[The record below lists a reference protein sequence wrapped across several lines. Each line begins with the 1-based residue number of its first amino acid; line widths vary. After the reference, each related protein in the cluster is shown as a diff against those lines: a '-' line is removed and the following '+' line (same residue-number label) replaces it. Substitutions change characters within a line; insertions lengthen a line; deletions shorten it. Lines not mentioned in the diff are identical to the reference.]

1 MKPTTRGEEKRRTEM
16 KGLDVEVEMT
26 SALQD
31 AILGNI
37 AVADPAPA
45 DATEVFLKVCLY
57 EDASLPQ
64 FVDAVMELRNL
75 GLITFIGQDCTVW
88 FFRLTENGRLYV
100 SELISDALCA
110 MSATGKLA
118 VA

>member
-1 MKPTTRGEEKRRTEM
+1 M
-16 KGLDVEVEMT
+16 KGLDVDVEMT

-31 AILGNI
+31 AILGII

-45 DATEVFLKVCLY
+45 DATEVFFNVCLH
-57 EDASLPQ
+57 EDVSLPQ
-64 FVDAVMELRNL
+64 FVDDVIELRNL
-75 GLITFIGQDCTVW
+75 GLITFAGRDSAVQS
-88 FFRLTENGRLYV
+88 FRLTENGRLYV
-100 SELISDALCA
+100 SELVDEALCA

>member
-1 MKPTTRGEEKRRTEM
+1 M
-16 KGLDVEVEMT
+16 KGLDVDVDMT

-37 AVADPAPA
+37 AAADPAPV
-45 DATEVFLKVCLY
+45 DATEVFFNVCLH
-57 EDASLPQ
+57 EHASLPQ
-64 FVDAVMELRNL
+64 FVEAVVELRNL
-75 GLITFIGQDCTVW
+75 GLITFIGHDCAVR

-100 SELISDALCA
+100 TELIDDALCA